1 MAHKTGQGSTKN
13 LRSTAGKRLGI
24 KCSDGQKVST
34 GNVLVRQRG
43 KNIHPGKNVGIGKD
57 YTLFALN
64 NGIVKYVKKRGN
76 KKTAQID
83 SE

>member
-13 LRSTAGKRLGI
+13 LRTTSGKRLGI
-24 KCSDGQKVST
+24 KCSDCQAVAA

-43 KNIHPGKNVGIGKD
+43 KSIHPGKNVGIGKD
-57 YTLFALN
+57 FTLFALDD
-64 NGIVKYVKKRGN
+64 GIVKYIKKRGN
-76 KKTAQID
+76 KKVAQID

>member
-13 LRSTAGKRLGI
+13 LRKTAGKRLGV
-24 KCSDGQKVST
+24 KCSDGQAVAA

-43 KNIHPGKNVGIGKD
+43 KSIHPGKNVGIGKD
-57 YTLFALN
+57 FTLFALDD
-64 NGIVKYVKKRGN
+64 GIVKYIKKRGN
-76 KKTAQID
+76 KKVAQID